1 MKKLVI
7 IATAG
12 LLLSGGAAFSQATLQ
27 KDAPAQSGASQSKP
41 APSIKA
47 QSAPAKPQS
56 APATQS
62 TSQRGGAST
71 QTGEHRQGAE
81 RGERRGERSERH
93 EGRER
98 MGINIRVGGDR
109 DGYRHRRGYGFVR
122 YGARCRV
129 IIVKSFHHGHRVIK
143 RIRRCR

>member
-1 MKKLVI
+1 VKKLVI

-12 LLLSGGAAFSQATLQ
+12 LLLSGGAAFSQATPQ
-27 KDAPAQSGASQSKP
+27 KDAPAQSGAFQP
-41 APSIKA
+41 APSTK
-47 QSAPAKPQS
+47 SQS

-62 TSQRGGAST
+62 NSQRSGAST
-71 QTGEHRQGAE
+71 QTGERRQGAE
-81 RGERRGERSERH
+81 GGARREGAEHGERRGERSERH

-98 MGINIRVGGDR
+98 TGINIRVDGNR

-122 YGARCRV
+122 YGSRCRV
-129 IIVKSFHHGHRVIK
+129 MIVKSFHHGHRVIK